1 MYGMSAKDKYHNIV
15 RAALEKEGWTIT
27 DDPLILKAHGR
38 NIQIDLGAEQL
49 IGAERANEKIAV
61 EIKSFIGLSVL
72 TDFYLAL
79 GQFLYY
85 QLALEKEDPERQ
97 LFLAVPD
104 IAYENF
110 FSETLTI
117 EALERSKAKVV
128 VYSVRNE
135 AFVLWRK

>member
-1 MYGMSAKDKYHNIV
+1 MVAKDKYHDIV

-27 DDPLILKAHGR
+27 DDPLLLKAHGR
-38 NIQIDLGAEQL
+38 NLQIDLGAEQL
-49 IGAERANEKIAV
+49 IGAERANERIAV

-72 TDFYLAL
+72 TDFYQAL

-85 QLALEKEDPERQ
+85 QLALEREDPERQ

-110 FSETLTI
+110 FAESLTI
-117 EALERSKAKVV
+117 AALERSKAKVV
-128 VYSVRNE
+128 VYSISNE
-135 AFVLWRK
+135 AGLLWQK